1 MMSDHAAPSS
11 GLSFGNATYDFIQ
24 RIVEILL
31 PGAGALYFGASG
43 IWGEAVFPNPD
54 KVVGTIAILVV
65 FLGLAL
71 RVSRKN
77 YTPPET
83 EPEVLGSFVINTT
96 DVDRAPYR
104 IEADL
109 TLEELESKKTVTFDV
124 KNSG

>member
-1 MMSDHAAPSS
+1 MSEHAAPSA
-11 GLSFGNATYDFIQ
+11 GLTFGNGTYDLIR
-24 RIVEILL
+24 RIVELIL

-65 FLGLAL
+65 FLGLVL
-71 RVSRKN
+71 SVSRKN

-83 EPEVLGSFVINTT
+83 ATPVGSFVINTT
-96 DVDRAPYR
+96 DINRPPYR
-104 IEADL
+104 LEADL
-109 TLEELESKKTVTFDV
+109 SLEELESKKTITFDV

>member
-1 MMSDHAAPSS
+1 MADHTATST
-11 GLSFGNATYDFIQ
+11 GLSLGNSAYDLIR
-24 RIVEILL
+24 RIVEIIL

-65 FLGLAL
+65 FLGLVL
-71 RVSRKN
+71 SLSRKN
-77 YTPPET
+77 YTPPEPPANT
-83 EPEVLGSFVINTT
+83 VGSFVINTT

-109 TLEELESKKTVTFDV
+109 TLEELEAKKTVTFDV
-124 KNSG
+124 KNSD